1 MAPTRSRW
9 VAILSVA
16 AVATCAS
23 ILSADS
29 SKRPEGT
36 VRAVTTTTVV
46 SSANPS
52 NVGDPVTFTATVTT
66 PAPPSAPEAIV
77 PTGSVTF
84 LDGVTSLGTFPV
96 NALGTAAVT
105 TSALAAGPH
114 NITAAYGGTP
124 AFAPSTSTVLVQA
137 VGAPVAPS
145 GATIPTL
152 GSFGLALL
160 GLALASAA
168 VWIIRRA

>member
-1 MAPTRSRW
+1 M
-9 VAILSVA
+9 
-16 AVATCAS
+16 
-23 ILSADS
+23 
-29 SKRPEGT
+29 
-36 VRAVTTTTVV
+36 TTTTVV

-52 NVGDPVTFTATVTT
+52 NVGDSVTFTATVTT
-66 PAPPSAPEAIV
+66 PAAPTAPLAVV
-77 PTGSVTF
+77 PVGSVTF
-84 LDGVTSLGTFPV
+84 FDGLVNLGTIAL
-96 NALGTAAVT
+96 NAGGTAAVT

-124 AFAPSTSTVLVQA
+124 AFAPSTSAILVQT
-137 VGAPVAPS
+137 VGAPAAPS

-168 VWIIRRA
+168 IWVIRRA